1 MATRPGRSPRRSKSP
16 QPSGQSLDQELRT
29 IVERD
34 AWEAV
39 VPAALLAMIAVWEWI
54 RWLSPMPGPELLTA
68 IALAAIGWASFK
80 VRRAR
85 STVER
90 LKLGLDS
97 EREVADA
104 LEQLRDRGYR
114 VFHDIPGPGFTA
126 GHLLVGPHGLFLVE
140 TRTRPRP
147 ARGVGRIRY
156 DGETLTVGGEPGDR
170 DPIQQAMAQAR
181 WVADLVSDSSGRNC
195 FVRPVMLFPGW
206 FVERLAKTTSVWVL
220 NPKML
225 PVVVDREPTR
235 LGPEEIQRFASHVSQ
250 YLASGERDPSRR

>member
-1 MATRPGRSPRRSKSP
+1 MARRPGRFPSPPKAQPTPAQPLDEEIRR
-16 QPSGQSLDQELRT
+16 
-29 IVERD
+29 IIERD
-34 AWEAV
+34 AHEAV

-85 STVER
+85 ATVER
-90 LKLGLDS
+90 LKLGLDR

-114 VFHDIPGPGFTA
+114 AFHDIPGPGFTA
-126 GHLLVGPHGLFLVE
+126 QHLLVGPQGLFLIE
-140 TRTRPRP
+140 SRTP
-147 ARGVGRIRY
+147 AKSARRVGRIRY
-156 DGETLTVGGEPGDR
+156 DGETLTVAGQPADR

-206 FVERLAKTTSVWVL
+206 FVERLARTTSVWVL

-225 PVVVDREPTR
+225 AVVVDREPTR
-235 LGPEEIQRFASHVSQ
+235 LGPEDIQLIASHVSQ
-250 YLASGERDPSRR
+250 YLASGERDPSRS

>member
-1 MATRPGRSPRRSKSP
+1 MAKRPGRFPP
-16 QPSGQSLDQELRT
+16 QPKSSPAPSQSLDEALQK

-39 VPAALLAMIAVWEWI
+39 VPAALLTMIAVWEWA

-68 IALAAIGWASFK
+68 IALAAIGWASIK

-85 STVER
+85 TTVER
-90 LKLGLDS
+90 LKQGLDS

-104 LEQLRDRGYR
+104 LGQLRDRGYR
-114 VFHDIPGPGFTA
+114 VFHDLPGPGFTVER
-126 GHLLVGPHGLFLVE
+126 LLVGPQGLFLVE
-140 TRTRPRP
+140 TRTRAKP
-147 ARGVGRIRY
+147 ARGLGRIRY
-156 DGETLTVGGEPGDR
+156 DGEALTVAGHRGDR
-170 DPIQQAMAQAR
+170 DPIQQAMARAR

-235 LGPEEIQRFASHVSQ
+235 LGAEDVQLIASHVAQ
-250 YLASGERDPSRR
+250 YLASGERDSAPR

>member
-1 MATRPGRSPRRSKSP
+1 MAKRPGRFPRQPKS
-16 QPSGQSLDQELRT
+16 QPVAGQSLDEAIRKM
-29 IVERD
+29 VERD

-39 VPAALLAMIAVWEWI
+39 VPAALITMIAIWEWV

-68 IALAAIGWASFK
+68 IALAAIGWASMK

-85 STVER
+85 TTVEH

-97 EREVADA
+97 EREVTDA

-126 GHLLVGPHGLFLVE
+126 EHLLVGPQGLFLVQSR
-140 TRTRPRP
+140 TRTKP

-156 DGETLTVGGEPGDR
+156 DGETLTVAGQGGDR

-206 FVERLAKTTSVWVL
+206 FVERLTKTTSVWVL

-225 PVVVDREPTR
+225 PVVVDREPAR
-235 LGPEEIQRFASHVSQ
+235 LGPEDIQLIASHVSQ
-250 YLASGERDPSRR
+250 YLGSGERNPSRR